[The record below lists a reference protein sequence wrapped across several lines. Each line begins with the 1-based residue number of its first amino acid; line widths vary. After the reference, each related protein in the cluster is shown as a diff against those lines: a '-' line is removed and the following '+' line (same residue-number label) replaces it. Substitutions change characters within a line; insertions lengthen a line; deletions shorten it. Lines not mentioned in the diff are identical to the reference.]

1 MALIKS
7 ITLANG
13 VNVNYHR
20 IVSVNNITNL
30 ESVIELASYTSKEKR
45 QEEKTAIQNHQSMN
59 VFINTKYMSVTYNPS
74 LNVNTAYSYLK
85 TLEQFSGYTDD
96 ID

>member
-30 ESVIELASYTSKEKR
+30 ESVIELASYTSKE
-45 QEEKTAIQNHQSMN
+45 EKNAIQNHQSMN

>member
-20 IVSVNNITNL
+20 VVSVNNITNL
-30 ESVIELASYTSKEKR
+30 ESVIEVASYTSKEKR
-45 QEEKTAIQNHQSMN
+45 LEEKTAIQNHQSMN
-59 VFINTKYMSVTYNPS
+59 VFINTKYISVTYNPS

-85 TLEQFSGYTDD
+85 TLEQFSDYTDD